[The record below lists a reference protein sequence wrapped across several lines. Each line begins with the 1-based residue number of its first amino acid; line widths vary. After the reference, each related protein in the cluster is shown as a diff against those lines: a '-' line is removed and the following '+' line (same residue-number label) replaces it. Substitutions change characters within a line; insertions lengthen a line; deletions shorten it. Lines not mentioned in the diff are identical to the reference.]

1 MQGHR
6 ILNLYVVALTPY
18 ILSLAA
24 INFFQC
30 AFCTHFNIWA
40 NSLGILPN
48 NATCLSVSWISSEL
62 HGSKI
67 EFSLRQE
74 NILGKRTAHYDKLTK
89 ILLLRLTRKYGLRT
103 YSCSYLGK
111 MIMHGAQTSWLDQML
126 LQSTLNPFC
135 AMFAYFKLPDLSPW
149 PIIMLCSLHF
159 QYSTFSTLSIFSN
172 YNYITTKYSMIQ

>member
-1 MQGHR
+1 MQGRR
-6 ILNLYVVALTPY
+6 ILNLYVVALTSH

-40 NSLGILPN
+40 NSRGLPPN
-48 NATCLSVSWISSEL
+48 NPTCLSVSWISSEL

-67 EFSLRQE
+67 EFSLKQE
-74 NILGKRTAHYDKLTK
+74 NILGKRTVHYDKLTK
-89 ILLLRLTRKYGLRT
+89 ILLFWLTRKYGLRTT

-111 MIMHGAQTSWLDQML
+111 MIMHGAQTSWLDQTL

-135 AMFAYFKLPDLSPW
+135 AMLA
-149 PIIMLCSLHF
+149 
-159 QYSTFSTLSIFSN
+159 
-172 YNYITTKYSMIQ
+172 